1 MATRSSVG
9 LIRATHGIAAPRVR
23 AGMRI
28 VVTGATGNVGTSLLA
43 LLGDDPAVDVVV
55 GVARRR
61 PVWFP
66 PKVDWVQADVAVDDL
81 ASIVDGAD
89 AVVHLSWLIQPAR
102 NARAMWAT
110 NVVGTRRLADAV
122 ARTGVPALVAAS
134 SVGAYSPAAAGQ
146 VVDESWP
153 TDGTPESTYSWQK
166 ALEERTLD
174 VLAERRPACRVVRV
188 RPALIFKRSSARH
201 VRNLFVGHLVP
212 LRLLPVE
219 AIARAVAHLPVTFQV
234 VHAHDVATAIHRCLL
249 TEVRGAFNLAAP
261 GVLGHATRLG
271 PPLVAA
277 AKPLV
282 GAAWRARLVPVDPG
296 WLTLAASA
304 PLMSTERATTELGW
318 APTRDAPT
326 VLRELL
332 GGLHDDAAFQTPPL
346 AEQHLPAGAT
356 TAPAV

>member
-1 MATRSSVG
+1 
-9 LIRATHGIAAPRVR
+9 
-23 AGMRI
+23 MRI
-28 VVTGATGNVGTSLLA
+28 VVTGATGNVGTSLVA

-61 PVWFP
+61 PTWYP
-66 PKVDWVQADVAVDDL
+66 PKVDWVQADIAVDDL
-81 ASIVDGAD
+81 EPIVDGAD

-102 NARAMWAT
+102 DARAMWAT

-122 ARTGVPALVAAS
+122 ARTHVPALIAAS
-134 SVGAYSPAAAGQ
+134 SVGAYSPAEAGQ

-188 RPALIFKRSSARH
+188 RPALIFKRDSARH
-201 VRNLFVGHLVP
+201 VRNLFVGHLLP
-212 LRLLPVE
+212 LGLLPVE
-219 AIARAVAHLPVTFQV
+219 VVARAVAHLPLAFQV

-261 GVLGHATRLG
+261 GVLGHASRLG
-271 PPLVAA
+271 PPLVGAA
-277 AKPLV
+277 RPML

-296 WLTLAASA
+296 WLALAASA

-318 APTRDAPT
+318 APTRDAST
-326 VLRELL
+326 VLWELL
-332 GGLHDDAAFQTPPL
+332 GGLRDDAAFPTPPL
-346 AEQHLPAGAT
+346 AEQRLPRGAT
-356 TAPAV
+356 TAPSP

>member
-1 MATRSSVG
+1 
-9 LIRATHGIAAPRVR
+9 
-23 AGMRI
+23 MRI
-28 VVTGATGNVGTSLLA
+28 VVTGATGNVGTSLVS

-61 PVWFP
+61 PTWFP
-66 PKVDWVQADVAVDDL
+66 PKVDWVEADVAVDDL
-81 ASIVDGAD
+81 EPIVDGAD

-102 NARAMWAT
+102 DPRAMWAT

-134 SVGAYSPAAAGQ
+134 SVGAYSPAQVGQ

-153 TDGTPESTYSWQK
+153 TDGTPESSYSWQK

-174 VLAERRPACRVVRV
+174 ILAERRPACRVVRV
-188 RPALIFKRSSARH
+188 RPALIFKRDSARH
-201 VRNLFVGHLVP
+201 VRNLFVGHLLP
-212 LRLLPVE
+212 LGVLPVE
-219 AIARAVAHLPVTFQV
+219 AVARAVDHLPLTFQV
-234 VHAHDVATAIHRCLL
+234 VHAADVAAAIHRCLL

-261 GVLGHATRLG
+261 GVLGRSSRLG
-271 PPLVAA
+271 PPLVKAA
-277 AKPLV
+277 RPVL

-296 WLTLAASA
+296 WLSLASAA
-304 PLMSTERATTELGW
+304 PLMSTERATSELGW

-332 GGLHDDAAFQTPPL
+332 GGLRDDAAFPTPPL
-346 AEQHLPAGAT
+346 AEQRLPTDAA
-356 TAPAV
+356 TAPAT

>member
-1 MATRSSVG
+1 
-9 LIRATHGIAAPRVR
+9 
-23 AGMRI
+23 MRI
-28 VVTGATGNVGTSLLA
+28 VVTGATGNVGTSLVS

-61 PVWFP
+61 PAWFP
-66 PKVDWVQADVAVDDL
+66 PKVDWVEADVAVDDL
-81 ASIVDGAD
+81 APIVAGAD

-102 NARAMWAT
+102 DVRAMWAT

-122 ARTGVPALVAAS
+122 ARSGVPALVAAS
-134 SVGAYSPAAAGQ
+134 SVGAYSPAPPGH

-188 RPALIFKRSSARH
+188 RPALIFKRASARH
-201 VRNLFVGHLVP
+201 VRNLFIGHLLP
-212 LRLLPVE
+212 LGLLPVE
-219 AIARAVAHLPVTFQV
+219 AVARAVAHLPLTFQV
-234 VHAHDVATAIHRCLL
+234 VHAHDVATAIHRCLV
-249 TEVRGAFNLAAP
+249 TDVRGAFNLAAP
-261 GVLGHATRLG
+261 GVLGHAVRLG
-271 PPLVAA
+271 PPLIAA
-277 AKPLV
+277 TKPLV

-304 PLMSTERATTELGW
+304 PLMSTERATTELSW
-318 APTRDAPT
+318 APTRDAAT

-332 GGLHDDAAFQTPPL
+332 GGLRDDASFQTPPL
-346 AEQHLPAGAT
+346 AEQHLPTTAT
-356 TAPAV
+356 TTPAV